1 MEPSVKD
8 IKKVFVQR
16 LLMHYLMQCAR
27 IGLSK
32 KEIKAIFDKELEMH
46 DDRVKKF
53 LEVSRKLKNEK
64 SGYAE

>member
-1 MEPSVKD
+1 MSSLTESMVTCFLIPDASHVK
-8 IKKVFVQR
+8 
-16 LLMHYLMQCAR
+16 HN
-27 IGLSK
+27 
-32 KEIKAIFDKELEMH
+32 KAIFDKELEMH